1 MEIVAGDDDLNTAL
15 MEFFNKSFRCVSGS
29 EKLYVRQICQSL
41 AGSGQI
47 EGFVA
52 LEINVSFTAFC
63 GGAEGEKQRH
73 IA

>member
-41 AGSGQI
+41 AGSGRLR
-47 EGFVA
+47 A
-52 LEINVSFTAFC
+52 L
-63 GGAEGEKQRH
+63 
-73 IA
+73 